1 MRILLV
7 HNYYNSD
14 FPSGENQAFEVEK
27 RMLIFYGH
35 DVEVFT
41 YHSDTIKKSSIFTLL
56 RVSLFVAWNP
66 AAYIKIKK
74 VLTQFKPDVVHIH
87 NTYPLISPSIFY
99 AISPTIAT
107 IMTLHNYRLTCANG
121 IPFRNNKICIECI
134 NKRSIFPSL
143 YHKCYKNSLLYTIP
157 SATNIALHRLLK
169 TWKNKVNSFIVL
181 TEFQKKMIIKSGII
195 SSDSVYI
202 KPNFYMGKPVAT
214 SYRDRLDYVVF
225 VGRLSSE
232 KGLETLIDAW
242 CILGDNAPE
251 LRLIGDG
258 PLKESLEKKAAGMR
272 SIHFLGQVDP
282 KGVKVHIAHAKLLIL
297 PSKCFEGFPMVLHE
311 AFAFG
316 TPVLVSDMDPL
327 TSIVINNVN
336 GLIFKTNSP
345 SSLVSTFLNAWRSPS
360 LLRRLS
366 VGSRHSYD
374 ENYNMDVSYKK
385 LIQIYEQ
392 SIKVAK
398 CSK

>member
-1 MRILLV
+1 
-7 HNYYNSD
+7 
-14 FPSGENQAFEVEK
+14 
-27 RMLIFYGH
+27 
-35 DVEVFT
+35 
-41 YHSDTIKKSSIFTLL
+41 
-56 RVSLFVAWNP
+56 
-66 AAYIKIKK
+66 
-74 VLTQFKPDVVHIH
+74 
-87 NTYPLISPSIFY
+87 
-99 AISPTIAT
+99 
-107 IMTLHNYRLTCANG
+107 
-121 IPFRNNKICIECI
+121 
-134 NKRSIFPSL
+134 
-143 YHKCYKNSLLYTIP
+143 
-157 SATNIALHRLLK
+157 
-169 TWKNKVNSFIVL
+169 
-181 TEFQKKMIIKSGII
+181 
-195 SSDSVYI
+195 
-202 KPNFYMGKPVAT
+202 
-214 SYRDRLDYVVF
+214 

-258 PLKESLEKKAAGMR
+258 PLKESFEKKAAGMR